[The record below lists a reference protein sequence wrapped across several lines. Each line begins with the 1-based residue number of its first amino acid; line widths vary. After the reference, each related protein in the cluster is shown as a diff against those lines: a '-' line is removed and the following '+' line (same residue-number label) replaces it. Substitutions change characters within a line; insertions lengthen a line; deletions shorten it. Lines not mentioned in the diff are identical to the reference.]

1 MIKIHDV
8 VEHLLSL
15 DSRTLR
21 VELYRLQIAIDCLL
35 PVTLLPI
42 SIALLIILLGGSE
55 LFTSHYELKTMNYEL

>member
-35 PVTLLPI
+35 PVTLLAI
-42 SIALLIILLGGSE
+42 SIALLVILLGGSE
-55 LFTSHYELKTMNYEL
+55 LFTSHYEL

>member
-8 VEHLLSL
+8 VEHLLGL

-42 SIALLIILLGGSE
+42 GIALLIILLGGSKF
-55 LFTSHYELKTMNYEL
+55 FTFHYEL

>member
-42 SIALLIILLGGSE
+42 SIALL
-55 LFTSHYELKTMNYEL
+55 NYEL

>member
-35 PVTLLPI
+35 PVTLFPI
-42 SIALLIILLGGSE
+42 SIALLVKLLGGSE
-55 LFTSHYELKTMNYEL
+55 LFTSHYEL

>member
-42 SIALLIILLGGSE
+42 SITLLIILLGGSE
-55 LFTSHYELKTMNYEL
+55 LFTSHYEL

>member
-8 VEHLLSL
+8 VEHLLRL

-21 VELYRLQIAIDCLL
+21 VHLYRLQIAIDCLL

-55 LFTSHYELKTMNYEL
+55 LFTSHYEL

>member
-42 SIALLIILLGGSE
+42 GIALLVKLLGGSE
-55 LFTSHYELKTMNYEL
+55 LFTSHYEL

>member
-8 VEHLLSL
+8 VEHLLGL

-42 SIALLIILLGGSE
+42 GIALLVKLLGGSKF
-55 LFTSHYELKTMNYEL
+55 FTSHYEL

>member
-8 VEHLLSL
+8 VEHLL
-15 DSRTLR
+15 RTLR

-42 SIALLIILLGGSE
+42 GIALLVKLLGGSKF
-55 LFTSHYELKTMNYEL
+55 FTSHYEL